1 MVSTRSHSVLSADA
15 AHGDIGGDVSSVAA
29 TPRRSGRLRG
39 SGTATTPATEAPPRS
54 SVRARRLRAIEE
66 EPQAAQQPRAE
77 QDVQVHHEEEAAA
90 PASGK
95 SARSGRRRSAVA
107 SPAVPATQP
116 SPTATPAAAAA
127 AATPAT
133 AKKSAKKASAAKAL
147 AKKAAAAPPAA
158 VVEASGDEQADEAD
172 EEEPQQQPSLKA
184 GTAVIDL
191 LAEEMFAALND
202 AFGEGAG
209 ANDTSSGSSSESEEE
224 EEQQQQQQ
232 GPSHAAMQQRGH
244 DQEAAAAS
252 EDSEND
258 SEGESEGGPAA
269 HAVPSHLRWR
279 PDLML
284 PGMQQERQPPR
295 GGRPGSSSATA
306 AAAAAAGVHAVRRA
320 GDGLHVAP
328 SDDRV
333 AHKAARKAAPD
344 TAGRGWFDLPAT
356 EITEEV
362 KRDLRL
368 LRLRGALDPKAF
380 YKKLDSTKFPKY
392 FQMGTVV
399 EGAADF
405 YSGRLTNKQ
414 RKRTLTEEIMAD
426 PQLEAARKKRY
437 TKLQDERQALSRK
450 RSGRKTDNERKKK
463 SHHRAKH

>member
-54 SVRARRLRAIEE
+54 SVRARRLRAIQE
-66 EPQAAQQPRAE
+66 EPQAAQQSRAE
-77 QDVQVHHEEEAAA
+77 QEVQVQDEEAAA

-107 SPAVPATQP
+107 SPAVPAPQP
-116 SPTATPAAAAA
+116 RPATTPAAAA

-133 AKKSAKKASAAKAL
+133 AKKSAKKASASKAS
-147 AKKAAAAPPAA
+147 AKKAAAAPPPA
-158 VVEASGDEQADEAD
+158 VDEASEDEQTYEAD

-209 ANDTSSGSSSESEEE
+209 ANDASSGSSSESEEE
-224 EEQQQQQQ
+224 EEEQQQQQQQ
-232 GPSHAAMQQRGH
+232 GTSHAAMQQGGH

-252 EDSEND
+252 EDSESD
-258 SEGESEGGPAA
+258 SEGDSEGGPSA

-284 PGMQQERQPPR
+284 PGMQQEGQPPR